1 MKRTCKTKFSE
12 KGIDMITDRQK
23 EIIEASLEIIY
34 RQGIQGLTIKNL
46 SKSIGISEPAIYRHY
61 DSKID
66 ILLAILDHF
75 KSNGEQLFK
84 IVSDNSDLAIQKIEK
99 IFYGYVNAFETNPS
113 FVTVIFSEEIFRN
126 ETILHEK
133 IAGIMEQNASVIKAL
148 VAEGQAKGNIR
159 NDIES
164 KYLSLIV
171 IGSLRMLVKKWQMGD
186 RTFGHKSEVKK
197 VFNSIKK
204 LFSPLE

>member
-99 IFYGYVNAFETNPS
+99 IFY
-113 FVTVIFSEEIFRN
+113 
-126 ETILHEK
+126 
-133 IAGIMEQNASVIKAL
+133 
-148 VAEGQAKGNIR
+148 
-159 NDIES
+159 
-164 KYLSLIV
+164 
-171 IGSLRMLVKKWQMGD
+171 
-186 RTFGHKSEVKK
+186 K
-197 VFNSIKK
+197 VFSINK
-204 LFSPLE
+204 LIIVFFLFLTMDLTNII